1 MFVVHIHVHVKREY
15 TEEFIQATRESAA
28 ASLHEAG
35 VIRFDVFQQ
44 EENPEY
50 FILEEIYK
58 TQADSGAH
66 KDTPHY
72 KKWKNI
78 VEDMMAEPRRS
89 NRLKYVFP
97 EEREAPK

>member
-1 MFVVHIHVHVKREY
+1 MFVVHVHVHVKRDKI
-15 TEEFIQATRESAA
+15 EEFIQATRENAK
-28 ASLHEAG
+28 ASLKEPG

-44 EENPEY
+44 EEGADF

-72 KKWKNI
+72 KKWKNT
-78 VEDMMAEPRRS
+78 VEDMMSEPRRS
-89 NRLKYVFP
+89 YRLKSIFP
-97 EEREAPK
+97 GDGA